1 VGKFGLR
8 SDNPAISSR
17 PAGMTNGSE
26 PTLDPK
32 AAGKARIFVGLF
44 VLLSA
49 LPPFINATGNPRI
62 ATLHGS
68 DVMGLFASGLC
79 FGFGLALLIGRHIF
93 GGK

>member
-1 VGKFGLR
+1 
-8 SDNPAISSR
+8 
-17 PAGMTNGSE
+17 MTNGSD
-26 PTLDPK
+26 PTLDQN

-49 LPPFINATGNPRI
+49 VPPFINAMGNPRI

-79 FGFGLALLIGRHIF
+79 FGFGLALLISRLIF
-93 GGK
+93 RGK